1 MPRTLR
7 ELPTTHPKP
16 KSSWLKADST
26 CPLANCTRHQKR
38 AGAQRR
44 TWQRLSAAAQGWE
57 YTNHADFG
65 SVLYEARRLTGNPR
79 IHELRGVPNELH
91 INYYKRKR
99 HLNAD
104 AIGEDIE
111 TVAELL
117 TLLSPL
123 TGLEIRGLKK
133 KIRPHLHLNPP
144 PEGEVTF

>member
-1 MPRTLR
+1 MTTPDLSEAADYATQAR
-7 ELPTTHPKP
+7 EFLAESRQYLSIGKLHQASEKGWGAA
-16 KSSWLKADST
+16 SHMAKAV
-26 CPLANCTRHQKR
+26 
-38 AGAQRR
+38 
-44 TWQRLSAAAQGWE
+44 AAAQGWE

-65 SVLYEARRLTGNPR
+65 NILYEARRLTGNPR

-117 TLLSPL
+117 TLLAPL
-123 TGLEIRGLKK
+123 TGLESAEET
-133 KIRPHLHLNPP
+133 P
-144 PEGEVTF
+144 